1 MNVGLD
7 YLALSRSSKSLSGGE
22 AQRIRLAT
30 QLVLS
35 WLVFCIFWMNQVL
48 VYTKETTKTNSFVRT
63 IT

>member
-30 QLVLS
+30 QPFS
-35 WLVFCIFWMNQVL
+35 TSRVFIYFDEPSIWF
-48 VYTKETTKTNSFVRT
+48 TSKTMKN
-63 IT
+63 